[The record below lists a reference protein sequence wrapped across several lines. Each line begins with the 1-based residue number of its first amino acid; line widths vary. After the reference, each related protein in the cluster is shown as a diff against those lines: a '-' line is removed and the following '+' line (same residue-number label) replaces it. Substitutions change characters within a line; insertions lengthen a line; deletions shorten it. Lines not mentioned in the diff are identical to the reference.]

1 MSNSA
6 TQSKAVNSADSDTTK
21 LVRDTFSMPQ
31 TDYQLIAEILERIP
45 AMAARS
51 TKSEIVRAGLKV
63 LHDMD
68 DDHLSQV
75 LTQVRRLKTGR
86 PVKRRSV
93 PRKPLKS
100 KSRNP

>member
-1 MSNSA
+1 MTASFTRKKSDNGS
-6 TQSKAVNSADSDTTK
+6 DSPK
-21 LVRDTFSMPQ
+21 LIRDTFSMPDS
-31 TDYQLIAEILERIP
+31 DYQLIGAILERSP

-68 DDHLSQV
+68 DEDLSQV

-86 PVKRRSV
+86 PAKRRS
-93 PRKPLKS
+93 KS
-100 KSRNP
+100 GVR